1 MVIRVVTDSDTRVSP
16 GGIGWVVRL
25 PPQAAGARQR
35 YLQTSRTTYGSG
47 WSHAPHPDGDASAT
61 EPYVSSIRTTSC
73 HVLGHILHSRTLD
86 TGKGEPIH
94 YSGSRRGAHRTTH
107 TQFCPLTHEQR
118 LRLRPPTTQTVGSS
132 AAVVFP
138 HAPRLGFSSFG
149 TRLQQHAQSAPRGS
163 GTMVSSHLS
172 PPEQRTGFSTHT
184 RHHRASSVTRST

>member
-1 MVIRVVTDSDTRVSP
+1 MDGSSYASRP
-16 GGIGWVVRL
+16 KRL
-25 PPQAAGARQR
+25 ERGSGTSKRLGQRTAVDGRTPLTPTVMRQR
-35 YLQTSRTTYGSG
+35 RNHTSRQSER
-47 WSHAPHPDGDASAT
+47 PRAT
-61 EPYVSSIRTTSC
+61 SLAIYYTAGR
-73 HVLGHILHSRTLD
+73 HGA
-86 TGKGEPIH
+86 GKGEPIH

-138 HAPRLGFSSFG
+138 HAPCLGFSSFG

-163 GTMVSSHLS
+163 VTMVSSHLS

-184 RHHRASSVTRST
+184 RHHRAPSVTRST

>member
-1 MVIRVVTDSDTRVSP
+1 MFLRAALDGSSYASRP
-16 GGIGWVVRL
+16 KRL
-25 PPQAAGARQR
+25 ERGSGTSKRLGQRTAVDGRTPLTPTVMRQR
-35 YLQTSRTTYGSG
+35 RTIRSRQSNDLVPRPWPHITQQDATAQVRDSPYIKLWIPA
-47 WSHAPHPDGDASAT
+47 WSPQN
-61 EPYVSSIRTTSC
+61 
-73 HVLGHILHSRTLD
+73 HS
-86 TGKGEPIH
+86 
-94 YSGSRRGAHRTTH
+94 H
-107 TQFCPLTHEQR
+107 TQFCPLTHEPR

-184 RHHRASSVTRST
+184 RHHRAPSVTRST